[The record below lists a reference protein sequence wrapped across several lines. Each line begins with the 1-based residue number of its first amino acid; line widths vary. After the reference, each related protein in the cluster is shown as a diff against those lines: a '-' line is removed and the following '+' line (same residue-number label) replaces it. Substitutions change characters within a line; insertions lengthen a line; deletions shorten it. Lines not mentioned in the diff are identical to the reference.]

1 MTGCL
6 DQECIACQK
15 KKRQEIGYTMEIFD
29 FDHLRNNV
37 WLLRITK
44 TLNDQIIVLI
54 SLKLFKTC

>member
-1 MTGCL
+1 
-6 DQECIACQK
+6 
-15 KKRQEIGYTMEIFD
+15 MEIFD